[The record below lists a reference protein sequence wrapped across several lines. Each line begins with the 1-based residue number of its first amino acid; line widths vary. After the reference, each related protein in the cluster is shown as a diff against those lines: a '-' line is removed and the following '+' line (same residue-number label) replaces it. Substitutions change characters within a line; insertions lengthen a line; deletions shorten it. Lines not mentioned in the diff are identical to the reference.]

1 MTATL
6 HLDRKN
12 ENSPA
17 QLQAVAFL
25 QQNRSPTTP
34 ASPAFCGN
42 MDMRT
47 NGKKEEDILVRWI
60 SLGYQ
65 SLQANCPE
73 STSPKPRNSHS
84 VQSNFPPGFS
94 HWRVGYRILLPSCK
108 NQNFLQ
114 WHLQH
119 RVSWDAC
126 PSPCL
131 SLKSLDPLPCISEKF
146 TMKISNIQEYSIT
159 NSQVS
164 IT

>member
-1 MTATL
+1 
-6 HLDRKN
+6 
-12 ENSPA
+12 
-17 QLQAVAFL
+17 
-25 QQNRSPTTP
+25 
-34 ASPAFCGN
+34 
-42 MDMRT
+42 MRT
-47 NGKKEEDILVRWI
+47 PQHNCKLWPFSSRTEAPPHQPAPLSAEIWIWEQNGKKEEDILVRWI

-73 STSPKPRNSHS
+73 STSPKARNSHS